1 MNSILNRHC
10 HRLAVLLLLFLAPA
24 ASAAQISEAA
34 PLRIGY
40 VTDLTGR
47 GAFFGTQSSRG
58 TRLAQSES
66 NALKVIVEDT
76 AGDSSRALSAVTK
89 LIDFDKVDA
98 VICDLTPICTP
109 IVGKVA
115 AAKKPLIYLSP
126 AVSISERYQ
135 YAYRNF
141 IDYVEGC
148 HDLARVWKDR
158 GIKNAATL
166 TPNMEFGEL
175 CAEGFAAVYENAQ
188 AVRYNPGDDLR
199 TPVMT
204 LRAAGVKAVLQ
215 VGYEPDFL
223 NWYKLCNSLRFYPT
237 QGFMEVMLSEA
248 VRQAMGEA
256 GVSADMFGYEPL
268 SDDFI
273 AKLDRVAPLAGGDFN
288 RQGAALAYNAVKM
301 LERAFS
307 KCGNRGDSVCLDASL
322 RSDPPTT
329 LLMGF
334 RGWKSKNAP
343 YPITIKRK
351 AAGL

>member
-1 MNSILNRHC
+1 MNPNLKWYFLILVGL
-10 HRLAVLLLLFLAPA
+10 LAGIPRIGI
-24 ASAAQISEAA
+24 AQPSESA

-66 NALKVIVEDT
+66 SALKVIVEDT

-148 HDLARVWKDR
+148 HDLARIWKDR
-158 GIKNAATL
+158 GIQNAATL

-175 CAEGFAAVYENAQ
+175 CAEGFSRVYENRN

-199 TPVMT
+199 TPVMV
-204 LRAAGVKAVLQ
+204 LRSAGIKAVLQ

-223 NWYKLCNSLRFYPT
+223 NWYRLCNSLHYYPT
-237 QGFMEVMLSEA
+237 QGFMEVMLSQA
-248 VRQAMGEA
+248 VREAMGEA
-256 GVSADMFGYEPL
+256 GASADMFGYEDL
-268 SDDFI
+268 SSEFI
-273 AKLDRVAPLAGGDFN
+273 AQLDRVAPLAGGEFN

-307 KCGNRGDSVCLDASL
+307 QCSNRNDSVCLDSSL
-322 RSDPPTT
+322 RSEPPGT

-334 RGWKSKNAP
+334 RGWKNKNAP
-343 YPITIKRK
+343 YPIKIKRK
-351 AAGL
+351 KAEL